1 MAVEK
6 NGKCTEFSTKE
17 CFDVFSV
24 FQVGKD
30 SLMAQAGPSTWW
42 KEIGLL
48 SQSNTSIPALLL
60 TDNENLSNFLSLHKP
75 QFPQLKMVHIAVT
88 ALMRRC
94 RYNI

>member
-1 MAVEK
+1 M
-6 NGKCTEFSTKE
+6 FSL
-17 CFDVFSV
+17 

-75 QFPQLKMVHIAVT
+75 QFPYLKMVHIAVNSINE
-88 ALMRRC
+88 MV
-94 RYNI
+94 